1 MRHTKGCCGC
11 QPAELQP
18 AQQWGDGEWT
28 WISAKKRKILLIFH
42 SVGAEAMGDWQAA
55 CERQWVTR
63 GQVSLREQAE
73 ANTRNEHSCLKP
85 AELIHQDALF
95 YPAVRTQ
102 LREPLSER
110 RSFWLP
116 DAQEPGWQL

>member
-1 MRHTKGCCGC
+1 MGRSRMDIDFC
-11 QPAELQP
+11 
-18 AQQWGDGEWT
+18 
-28 WISAKKRKILLIFH
+28 SKRKILPI
-42 SVGAEAMGDWQAA
+42 SEVGAEATGDWQAA
-55 CERQWVTR
+55 CEQQWVTR

-73 ANTRNEHSCLKP
+73 ANTCNEHSCLKP

-110 RSFWLP
+110 WSFWLP